1 MKKFILNSVL
11 LFLLIIFPLLPGY
24 LRLYNQKSNPQL
36 KLCIQK
42 DVNKS
47 MNILKGDLA
56 YLEAILS
63 RALENN
69 KNEMPTSQELNN
81 TFNLLVYTTPTTKIN
96 ILSSLIVTN
105 KLFFSMENNFSTVYL
120 KIPSPPPKVFSYYYL

>member
-1 MKKFILNSVL
+1 MKNILLNSTL
-11 LFLLIIFPLLPGY
+11 LFLLIIFPLIPGY

-42 DVNKS
+42 DVNKN
-47 MNILKGDLA
+47 MRILKGDLA

-69 KNEMPTSQELNN
+69 KNELPTSKELTN
-81 TFNLLVYTTPTTKIN
+81 TFNILVYTTPTTKIN
-96 ILSSLIVTN
+96 IFSSKTITK
-105 KLFFSMENNFSTVYL
+105 KLFYSKENNFSTIYL
-120 KIPSPPPKVFSYYYL
+120 KIPSPPPKIFS

>member
-1 MKKFILNSVL
+1 MKNLLLNSTL
-11 LFLLIIFPLLPGY
+11 LFLVIIFPLIPGY

-42 DVNKS
+42 GVNKN
-47 MNILKGDLA
+47 MRILKGDLA

-69 KNEMPTSQELNN
+69 KNEKPTSQELNN
-81 TFNLLVYTTPTTKIN
+81 TFNLLVFTTPTTKIN
-96 ILSSLIVTN
+96 IFSSLIITK
-105 KLFFSMENNFSTVYL
+105 KLFYSKENNFSTIYL
-120 KIPSPPPKVFSYYYL
+120 KIPSPPPKVFS